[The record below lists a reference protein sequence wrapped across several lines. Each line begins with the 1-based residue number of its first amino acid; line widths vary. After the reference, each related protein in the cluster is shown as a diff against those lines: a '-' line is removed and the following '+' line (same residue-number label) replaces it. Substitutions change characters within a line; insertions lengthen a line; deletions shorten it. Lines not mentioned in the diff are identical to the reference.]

1 VPIRD
6 ITDGTSNTILI
17 VDADEPQAVVWTKP
31 DDLNVDGVDVRQAL
45 FGSRKDGFRCAMAD
59 GSAHFIPTEFTTTEQ
74 LHALL
79 TRNGGEP
86 VPDH

>member
-1 VPIRD
+1 
-6 ITDGTSNTILI
+6 
-17 VDADEPQAVVWTKP
+17 
-31 DDLNVDGVDVRQAL
+31 
-45 FGSRKDGFRCAMAD
+45 MAD
-59 GSAHFIPTEFTTTEQ
+59 GSAHFIPTEFSTEQ